1 MDEVQTALILRME
14 ATLAKF
20 EKQMERSRKVVNDT
34 TQANERRFKTSNDR
48 MARTAEESARSIVG
62 ELDRLRAKYDP
73 LFAASQKYE
82 RALEELNRAHK
93 VGAISAGQHER
104 QLEALNA
111 EYTAQQAGA
120 VRAAGALG
128 RFGLAANGAGGG
140 IQNLAYQVGDFAV
153 QVGAGTSASMALG
166 QQLPQLLGGFGV
178 MGAVMGA
185 VVAVGIPLVRVL
197 FDTGDA
203 GEDLK
208 KKLDNLEGAVGAYTA
223 AVDGAIV
230 PTEELYEKYG
240 AATKAAQE
248 FLVALTDIT
257 KVESMKSLSE
267 TLDQIATQFGGLS
280 RTKLVVGTDLQLG
293 AAQAVGI
300 TIKEIEETTAN
311 LRDELGLT
319 DEAAAR
325 LVAGLEALDGAEG
338 VNAQVEAA
346 QELLA
351 LLVEMFGPIESMEGA
366 ALALA
371 KNLSEAGIQAAEVK
385 NNIDRTNLGVLDMI
399 ANMATAATSLGSMV
413 AQSGLLGDNMYRA
426 ASAAWEFLMARARDK
441 TAYNTKVG
449 SGRGEDP
456 RKYGGS
462 AEDIQSYDPGAQLAA
477 SEAAQ
482 EEARRKAAEKA
493 ARAGSRGRKGK
504 REKDSLYEIGQKEL
518 ENLERQIE
526 MIGKTDAQIAELT
539 ARYKL
544 LDEAKKRGIDLDS
557 KQAGSS
563 QTVREQID
571 EQAAAIG
578 RLTEKADLYRE
589 RAEFMD
595 SLNEDLKDG
604 FIDAI
609 IEGENFGDVLADVAK
624 MLAKAALQ
632 AALFN
637 EGIFR
642 NEGGGGGLFGN
653 LLGGVS
659 SWIFGKRALGGPAQ
673 AGMPYLVNENTP
685 NSEVFVPSSNGA
697 VLNVSQAQSALRGM
711 GGGRAGGSGFGNA
724 QGQSNGGSMDVRL
737 YVDQDGNWK
746 AKVEQISGNVSAK
759 ITDAKM
765 RLASRQQADSKY
777 LSGGR

>member
-1 MDEVQTALILRME
+1 MDEVQTALVLRME
-14 ATLAKF
+14 ATLTKF
-20 EKQMERSRKVVNDT
+20 EKQMERSRKVANDT
-34 TQANERRFKTSNDR
+34 ALANERRFKTSNDR
-48 MARTAEESARSIVG
+48 MSKSAEDSANSIIR
-62 ELDRLRAKYDP
+62 ELDRLRMKYDP

-93 VGAISAGQHER
+93 IGAISAQQHER

-128 RFGLAANGAGGG
+128 RIGLAANGAGGG

-223 AVDGAIV
+223 AVDGAII

-267 TLDQIATQFGGLS
+267 TLSQIATQFGGLS
-280 RTKLVVGTDLQLG
+280 RTKLVVGSDLQLG
-293 AAQAVGI
+293 AAQAIGV

-311 LRDELGLT
+311 LRDELDLT

-346 QELLA
+346 QGLLN
-351 LLVEMFGPIESMEGA
+351 LLIEMFGPIESMEGA
-366 ALALA
+366 ALSLA
-371 KNLSEAGIQAAEVK
+371 KNLSAAGIQAAEVK
-385 NNIDRTNLGVLDMI
+385 SNIDRTNQGVLDMV
-399 ANMATAATSLGSMV
+399 AGMAV
-413 AQSGLLGDNMYRA
+413 AIGNLDTLVDQSGLLGDNMYRA
-426 ASAAWEFLMARARDK
+426 ASAAWDFLSARAREK
-441 TAYNTKVG
+441 MAYETKVG
-449 SGRGEDP
+449 GGRGADP
-456 RKYGGS
+456 GLFGGS
-462 AEDIQSYDPGAQLAA
+462 ASDWQKNDPGAQLAY
-477 SEAAQ
+477 SEMAA

-493 ARAGSRGRKGK
+493 TRKGSRGRKGG
-504 REKDSLYEIGQKEL
+504 REKDSLHEIGQKEL

-526 MIGKTDAQIAELT
+526 MIGKTDAQVAELT

-589 RAEFMD
+589 RAAFMD
-595 SLNEDLKDG
+595 NLNQDLKDG

-609 IEGENFGDVLADVAK
+609 IEGENFGNVLADVAK

-637 EGIFR
+637 EGIFKS
-642 NEGGGGGLFGN
+642 EGGGGGLFGN
-653 LLGGVS
+653 LLGSVS
-659 SWIFGKRALGGPAQ
+659 NWIFGKRAVGGPAQ

-711 GGGRAGGSGFGNA
+711 AGGSEFKNA
-724 QGQSNGGSMDVRL
+724 KGRSDSGSMDVRV
-737 YVDQDGNWK
+737 YVDDDGKWQ
-746 AKVEQISGNVSAK
+746 AKVEQISGGVVRNSAPGIVAQSVSRAQ
-759 ITDAKM
+759 
-765 RLASRQQADSKY
+765 ASFRNSKTAW
-777 LSGGR
+777 SP